1 MDEELDKELTE
12 LFGALSPE
20 ECKVVDKLLNAYHMK
35 NKEILMIGSKITDL
49 ANKITELDSLIS
61 HYERTIN
68 VLTGRLIDLAGSLYT
83 VGK

>member
-1 MDEELDKELTE
+1 MDEELDRELTE

-20 ECKVVDKLLNAYHMK
+20 ECKVVDKLLKAYHQK
-35 NKEILMIGSKITDL
+35 NNEILVLGSKITDL
-49 ANKITELDSLIS
+49 ANKITEIDSLIS
-61 HYERTIN
+61 HYEKTIN